1 MVFFLPPLSIA
12 LLVVSCKGP
21 MVVFS
26 KGVCLTQ
33 FRNRLDSAKL
43 MPMMR
48 KFPTVRCGRKLCI

>member
-33 FRNRLDSAKL
+33 FLNRLNSVKL
-43 MPMMR
+43 MP
-48 KFPTVRCGRKLCI
+48 